1 MKEKVLIT
9 GGSGFL
15 GFHIINAALIANL
28 DVYAAIRPNS
38 NVKHLA
44 HLPVQYIHLD
54 YSDVDAMAREIED
67 KNFSY
72 IIHAAGIT
80 KSITEEAYDVINN
93 RFTTNLALAAAR
105 NINSIKKFVFVSSLA
120 ACGPL
125 KSIDGYIKEDI
136 EPRPVTAYGRSKLN
150 AENNILKLNLP
161 VIILRPTAIYGP
173 REKDIFLVTSTINKG
188 WDFYIGTNDQKLSF
202 VHGKDV
208 GDIAVKCLLKPKAI
222 GIYNITDGKDYT
234 RYEYAAFV
242 KQILNKK
249 AVQMHLPE
257 SLVRI
262 ALFGVEQVNKI
273 LKKAAPV
280 SREKLQELLAANWCC
295 DITKA
300 TTELNFSPNFNL
312 KEGLEETIEWN
323 RQNKWI

>member
-9 GGSGFL
+9 GASGFL
-15 GFHIINAALIANL
+15 GFHIINAAFDANL

-44 HLPVQYIHLD
+44 HLPINYIQLD
-54 YSDVDAMAREIED
+54 YKDIDAMAREIED
-67 KNFSY
+67 RNFTY

-80 KSITEEAYDVINN
+80 KSVSEQAYDVVNN
-93 RFTTNLALAAAR
+93 RFTTNLALAAAQ

-125 KSIDGYIKEDI
+125 KTIDGYIKEDI
-136 EPRPVTAYGRSKLN
+136 VPRPVTAYGRSKLN
-150 AENNILKLNLP
+150 AENNISKLNLP

-173 REKDIFLVTSTINKG
+173 REKDIFIITSTINKG
-188 WDFYIGTNDQKLSF
+188 WDFYIGKNDQKLSF

-208 GDIAVKCLLKPKAI
+208 GDIAVKCLLKQGAT

-234 RYEYAAFV
+234 RYDYANIV
-242 KQILNKK
+242 KQVLNKK
-249 AVQMHLPE
+249 AIQLHLPE
-257 SLVRI
+257 TLVRVG
-262 ALFGVEQVNKI
+262 LFGVEQINKI
-273 LKKAAPV
+273 MKKAAPV
-280 SREKLQELLAANWCC
+280 SREKLQELLATNWGC

-300 TTELNFSPNFNL
+300 NTELNFSPNFNL
-312 KEGLEETIEWN
+312 KEGLEETIKWY